1 MDIWIKDSK
10 CYTVAGEIVDVRTLN
25 VTFSTQCQVGDAR
38 VLPQGM
44 LAHSTRLPPFRQR
57 WTSERQQIFM
67 LSKGFS
73 SLVFIIYSTA
83 NAHSWSKSIASHCQV
98 CKSSCV
104 VDNIQTNRMRG
115 WKKFQLCWMIWNVWL
130 KRSDSNS
137 DLIWW
142 SSPGHWSKS

>member
-57 WTSERQQIFM
+57 WTSERQQNFHAFKRIF
-67 LSKGFS
+67 LASFYYLFNCQRTF
-73 SLVFIIYSTA
+73 LV
-83 NAHSWSKSIASHCQV
+83 
-98 CKSSCV
+98 
-104 VDNIQTNRMRG
+104 
-115 WKKFQLCWMIWNVWL
+115 
-130 KRSDSNS
+130 
-137 DLIWW
+137 
-142 SSPGHWSKS
+142 